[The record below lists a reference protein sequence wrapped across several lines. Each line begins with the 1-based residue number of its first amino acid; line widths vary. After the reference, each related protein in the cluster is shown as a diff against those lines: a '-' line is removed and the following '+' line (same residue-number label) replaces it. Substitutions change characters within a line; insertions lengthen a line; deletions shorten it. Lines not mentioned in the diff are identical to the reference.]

1 MNQDHGFSQDVHAYL
16 DGDRDL
22 LTDGDARAAADRFSE
37 AITAYTDGL
46 EVPGREVDRAVM
58 AVVREQQHSAARRR
72 SVWRW
77 FVQPQ
82 EFRVRPALGTAAL
95 LVVVAAATWLVRWRD
110 AGLETPEHTAQPT
123 APATVLVRFEFPAPE
138 ARSVS
143 LAGSFNDWNGE
154 ATPLVKNPATSVWSV
169 TVRLA
174 PGEHQYLFVI
184 DAEQWVADP
193 RAHAQVDDGFGQ
205 KNSVLT
211 VGPQGVVRS

>member
-1 MNQDHGFSQDVHAYL
+1 MNQDRGFSQDVHAYL

-22 LTDGDARAAADRFSE
+22 LTDGDARAASDRFSQ
-37 AITAYTDGL
+37 AVAAYADGL
-46 EVPGREVDRAVM
+46 AVPGPEVDRAVM

-82 EFRVRPALGTAAL
+82 DFRVRPALGAAAL
-95 LVVVAAATWLVRWRD
+95 LVMVIAATWLVRWRD
-110 AGLETPEHTAQPT
+110 AGLETPERAAQPT
-123 APATVLVRFEFPAPE
+123 APATVLVRFEFRAPE

-154 ATPLVKNPATSVWSV
+154 TTPLVKNRTTSVWSV
-169 TVRLA
+169 TVPLA
-174 PGEHQYLFVI
+174 PGEHQYLFMI
-184 DAEQWVADP
+184 DAEQWVPDP

-211 VGPQGVVRS
+211 VGPRGVIRS